1 MEPIT
6 VEELKAEKCPRIS
19 AEDLI
24 ELGELAGPAS
34 SRSPTKKKQ
43 NSKPMILIV
52 DVRSS
57 DEYPSLDSYENE
69 GERSGLQVLARHM
82 LKSLFVHVN
91 LVNIFMG
98 ESLCYHSCFL
108 TNYQLQKLLTQ

>member
-1 MEPIT
+1 M
-6 VEELKAEKCPRIS
+6 EELKAEKCPRIS

-57 DEYPSLDSYENE
+57 DEYP
-69 GERSGLQVLARHM
+69 
-82 LKSLFVHVN
+82 
-91 LVNIFMG
+91 
-98 ESLCYHSCFL
+98 
-108 TNYQLQKLLTQ
+108 